1 MCMQFVWKE
10 NLLSLACQ
18 HKFCHSHLEKY
29 CSVLIKDGLGV
40 GVSCMAQDSPL
51 RTPEDFVFLLLLS
64 EESRDKYRHYIFR
77 DFMESHCQLQLCHA
91 DCPMVIRVQEPWAH
105 QVQCQ
110 WCNKIFCFK
119 CHQMYHA
126 STDCAT
132 IWKWISKCAD
142 DSESATTLVLT
153 LKTVPSTTSAL
164 IRMKTAITCNAPKCK
179 HDFCWICLGD
189 WTTHGSVRVLW
200 VMKKVQDELWHCQS
214 ETASPG

>member
-91 DCPMVIRVQEPWAH
+91 DCPMVIRVQEPRARR
-105 QVQCQ
+105 VQCNR
-110 WCNKIFCFK
+110 CNEVF
-119 CHQMYHA
+119 
-126 STDCAT
+126 
-132 IWKWISKCAD
+132 W
-142 DSESATTLVLT
+142 
-153 LKTVPSTTSAL
+153 
-164 IRMKTAITCNAPKCK
+164 
-179 HDFCWICLGD
+179 
-189 WTTHGSVRVLW
+189 
-200 VMKKVQDELWHCQS
+200 
-214 ETASPG
+214 